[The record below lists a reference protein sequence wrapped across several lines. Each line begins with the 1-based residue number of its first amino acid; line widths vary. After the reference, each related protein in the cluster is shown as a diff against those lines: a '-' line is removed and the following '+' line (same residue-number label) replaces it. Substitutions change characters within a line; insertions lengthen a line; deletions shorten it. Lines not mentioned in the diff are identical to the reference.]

1 MTFLMGEER
10 ERRWQHTVRT
20 DSHRLEG
27 TEGGAVVQ
35 VPRPPAGFTESGG
48 MWRLRSSQ
56 TSEVLQMLVAWE
68 LP

>member
-1 MTFLMGEER
+1 MKSESVDGSTQSG
-10 ERRWQHTVRT
+10 QT
-20 DSHRLEG
+20 HRLEG
-27 TEGGAVVQ
+27 TEAGAVVQ